1 MEAKEI
7 LDTMLGYLGFVAEIQ
22 EVETEHG
29 RQLQVFTAESEALI
43 GHEGETLEDLQF
55 LLNRILQANDRNAPR
70 VQVDIAHWRAMR
82 DDKLRQRVR
91 QVADTV
97 RISGRPV
104 KLEPMNSY
112 DRRIVHNTLK
122 DNPDVMSFSPNDDA
136 RIKRITIQRRRKC
149 SPGVWEVRGWELGIR
164 LLYSV
169 FSRSDP
175 SQPLFPV
182 ICIVFTAPTERTPSS
197 GSLWAVGR
205 ASRRA
210 AS

>member
-22 EVETEHG
+22 EVETENG
-29 RQLQVFTAESEALI
+29 RQLQVFTAESDVLI
-43 GHEGETLEDLQF
+43 GPEGETLEDLQY
-55 LLNRILQANDRNAPR
+55 LLNRILHANDRNAPR

-136 RIKRITIQRRRKC
+136 RIKRITIQRRRK
-149 SPGVWEVRGWELGIR
+149 
-164 LLYSV
+164 
-169 FSRSDP
+169 
-175 SQPLFPV
+175 
-182 ICIVFTAPTERTPSS
+182 
-197 GSLWAVGR
+197 
-205 ASRRA
+205 
-210 AS
+210 

>member
-7 LDTMLGYLGFVAEIQ
+7 LDTMLGYLGFVTEIQ

-29 RQLQVFTAESEALI
+29 CQLQVFTAESESLV

-55 LLNRILQANDRNAPR
+55 LLNRILQAKDRNAPR

-91 QVADTV
+91 TVAETV

-122 DNPDVMSFSPNDDA
+122 DNPDVMSFSPNDEA
-136 RIKRITIQRRRKC
+136 RIKRITIQRRRK
-149 SPGVWEVRGWELGIR
+149 
-164 LLYSV
+164 
-169 FSRSDP
+169 
-175 SQPLFPV
+175 
-182 ICIVFTAPTERTPSS
+182 
-197 GSLWAVGR
+197 
-205 ASRRA
+205 
-210 AS
+210 

>member
-22 EVETEHG
+22 EVETENG
-29 RQLQVFTAESEALI
+29 RQLQVFTAESDALI
-43 GHEGETLEDLQF
+43 GPEGETLEDLQF
-55 LLNRILQANDRNAPR
+55 LLNRILHANDRNAPR
-70 VQVDIAHWRAMR
+70 VQVDVAHWRAMR

-122 DNPDVMSFSPNDDA
+122 DNPDVMSFSPNDEA
-136 RIKRITIQRRRKC
+136 RIKRITIQRRRK
-149 SPGVWEVRGWELGIR
+149 
-164 LLYSV
+164 
-169 FSRSDP
+169 
-175 SQPLFPV
+175 
-182 ICIVFTAPTERTPSS
+182 
-197 GSLWAVGR
+197 
-205 ASRRA
+205 
-210 AS
+210 

>member
-22 EVETEHG
+22 EVETENG
-29 RQLQVFTAESEALI
+29 RQLQVFTAESDVLI
-43 GHEGETLEDLQF
+43 GPEGETLEDLQY
-55 LLNRILQANDRNAPR
+55 LLNRILLANDRNAPR

-136 RIKRITIQRRRKC
+136 RIKRITIQRRRK
-149 SPGVWEVRGWELGIR
+149 
-164 LLYSV
+164 
-169 FSRSDP
+169 
-175 SQPLFPV
+175 
-182 ICIVFTAPTERTPSS
+182 
-197 GSLWAVGR
+197 
-205 ASRRA
+205 
-210 AS
+210 

>member
-22 EVETEHG
+22 ELETENG
-29 RQLQVFTAESEALI
+29 RQLQVFTAESDVLI
-43 GHEGETLEDLQF
+43 GPEGETLEDLQY
-55 LLNRILQANDRNAPR
+55 LLNRILHANDRNAPR

-136 RIKRITIQRRRKC
+136 RIKRITIQRRRK
-149 SPGVWEVRGWELGIR
+149 
-164 LLYSV
+164 
-169 FSRSDP
+169 
-175 SQPLFPV
+175 
-182 ICIVFTAPTERTPSS
+182 
-197 GSLWAVGR
+197 
-205 ASRRA
+205 
-210 AS
+210 

>member
-1 MEAKEI
+1 VVQYLSEFADDRNFAAFLRNGRVTGKYVKVPRRMEAKEI

-22 EVETEHG
+22 EVETENG
-29 RQLQVFTAESEALI
+29 RQLQVFTAESDVLV
-43 GHEGETLEDLQF
+43 GPEGETLEDLQY
-55 LLNRILQANDRNAPR
+55 LLNRILLANDRNAPR

-112 DRRIVHNTLK
+112 DRRIVHDTLK

-136 RIKRITIQRRRKC
+136 RIKRITIQRRRK
-149 SPGVWEVRGWELGIR
+149 
-164 LLYSV
+164 
-169 FSRSDP
+169 
-175 SQPLFPV
+175 
-182 ICIVFTAPTERTPSS
+182 
-197 GSLWAVGR
+197 
-205 ASRRA
+205 
-210 AS
+210 